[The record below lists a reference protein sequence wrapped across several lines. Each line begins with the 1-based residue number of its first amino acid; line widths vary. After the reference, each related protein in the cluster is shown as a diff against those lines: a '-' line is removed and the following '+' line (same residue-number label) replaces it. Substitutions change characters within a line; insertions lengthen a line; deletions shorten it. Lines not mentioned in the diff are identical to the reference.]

1 MPDAA
6 EGFSRTKL
14 PKAVWRL
21 GWVSLF
27 TDVAT
32 EMSYP
37 LLPAFLATMGAA
49 GQWLGWVEGIAESV
63 GAFVKYFAGAAS
75 DRAASQSGAGTG
87 RKRYVVFGYTLS
99 SLVRPLLSLAV
110 APWQVV
116 ALRAS
121 DRVGKGIRSA
131 PRDALLAAAI
141 SPEARAYAFGFHQM
155 MDNIG
160 AVIGPLVAFTLARAA
175 GMSLRAIFAF
185 AIVPGLIA
193 VATLAFGVHEAS
205 GSAEGGTSQTPGA
218 TGSAEGGTSQTPGAS
233 TPSAPSLSPHVK
245 RYLVAVAVFSLG
257 ASADTFLL
265 LRLSRQHLPDAYLPI
280 AWLSLNAMKA
290 LTNIPGGRLSDRI
303 GHKWTLL
310 GGWTLYA
317 AAYATF
323 PFAHTITAT
332 WLVLLAYG
340 FYYGLTEGAEKA
352 LLTELTPKEQRG
364 RAFGTLHAI
373 TGFAVLPANAVFG
386 YLFDTHPEA
395 AFLMGA
401 SCAALGAL
409 LLLILVRPT
418 KS

>member
-1 MPDAA
+1 MPDSD
-6 EGFSRTKL
+6 ERSRGELKTL
-14 PKAVWRL
+14 PQAVWRL

-63 GAFVKYFAGAAS
+63 GAFVKYFAGAFS
-75 DRAASQSGAGTG
+75 DRAPV
-87 RKRYVVFGYTLS
+87 RKPYVVFGYALS

-116 ALRAS
+116 ALRAT
-121 DRVGKGIRSA
+121 DRVGKGVRSA

-160 AVIGPLVAFTLARAA
+160 AVIGPLLAFTLARVA

-185 AIVPGLIA
+185 ALVPGLVA
-193 VATLAFGVHEAS
+193 VATLVFGVRE
-205 GSAEGGTSQTPGA
+205 SA
-218 TGSAEGGTSQTPGAS
+218 
-233 TPSAPSLSPHVK
+233 APPVTTKEPVRVAIDPRVK
-245 RYLVAVAVFSLG
+245 RYLAAVAVFSLG

-265 LRLSRQHLPDAYLPI
+265 LRLSRQHLPDALLPI

-290 LTNIPGGRLSDRI
+290 LTNVPGGRLSDRI

-310 GGWTLYA
+310 GGWLLYA

-323 PFAHTITAT
+323 PFAHTLTAT
-332 WLVLLAYG
+332 WLVMLGYG

-352 LLTELTPKEQRG
+352 LLSQLTPQAQRG
-364 RAFGTLHAI
+364 RAFGALHAI
-373 TGFAVLPANAVFG
+373 TGAAVLPANIVFG
-386 YLFDTHPEA
+386 ALFDTHPDA
-395 AFLMGA
+395 AFFLGA
-401 SCAALGAL
+401 SCAALGAVML
-409 LLLILVRPT
+409 MILVVSARVT
-418 KS
+418 SGKDG

>member
-1 MPDAA
+1 MRSQD
-6 EGFSRTKL
+6 TKL

-49 GQWLGWVEGIAESV
+49 GQWLGIVEGVAESV

-75 DRAASQSGAGTG
+75 DRAPV
-87 RKRYVVFGYTLS
+87 RKPYVVFGYTLS
-99 SLVRPLLSLAV
+99 SLVRPLLSLAI

-160 AVIGPLVAFTLARAA
+160 AVIGPLVAFTLARMA
-175 GMSLRAIFAF
+175 GLSLRAIFAA
-185 AIVPGLIA
+185 AIVPGLVA
-193 VATLAFGVHEAS
+193 VATLAFGVRETVTPPTTKK
-205 GSAEGGTSQTPGA
+205 EGA
-218 TGSAEGGTSQTPGAS
+218 R
-233 TPSAPSLSPHVK
+233 APIDPRVK
-245 RYLVAVAVFSLG
+245 RYLAAVAVFSLG

-265 LRLSRQHLPDAYLPI
+265 LRLSRQGLADAWLPI

-290 LTNIPGGRLSDRI
+290 LTNLPGGRLADRI

-317 AAYATF
+317 AAYAMF
-323 PFAHTITAT
+323 PFAQTITQT
-332 WLVLLAYG
+332 WTVMLGYG

-352 LLTELTPKEQRG
+352 LLTELTPREQRG
-364 RAFGTLHAI
+364 RAFGALHAI
-373 TGFAVLPANAVFG
+373 TGAAILPANAVFG
-386 YLFDTHPEA
+386 ALFDAHPER

-401 SCAALGAL
+401 TCAGLGAL
-409 LLLILVRPT
+409 MLLVLTRKNVEQR
-418 KS
+418 

>member
-1 MPDAA
+1 
-6 EGFSRTKL
+6 
-14 PKAVWRL
+14 
-21 GWVSLF
+21 
-27 TDVAT
+27 
-32 EMSYP
+32 
-37 LLPAFLATMGAA
+37 
-49 GQWLGWVEGIAESV
+49 V

-75 DRAASQSGAGTG
+75 DRAASRSGAGTG
-87 RKRYVVFGYTLS
+87 RKRYVVMGYALS

-116 ALRAS
+116 ALRAT
-121 DRVGKGIRSA
+121 DRVGKGVRSA

-175 GMSLRAIFAF
+175 GMSLRAIFAL
-185 AIVPGLIA
+185 ALVPGLIA

-205 GSAEGGTSQTPGA
+205 GSAEDGTSQTPR
-218 TGSAEGGTSQTPGAS
+218 AS
-233 TPSAPSLSPHVK
+233 TPPATRREGAPASLSPQVK
-245 RYLVAVAVFSLG
+245 RYLAAVGVFSLG

-332 WLVLLAYG
+332 WLVMLAYG

-352 LLTELTPKEQRG
+352 LLTTLTPKDQRG

-386 YLFDTHPEA
+386 FLFDKYPER
-395 AFLMGA
+395 AFFMGA

-409 LLLILVRPT
+409 LLLVLVRPT